1 VFLLFCEEW
10 VFPDYQ
16 LSGDLYGCPRHPAS
30 IPLGAPLPEGSFPQP
45 RRRPAGWRSK
55 GGRQSWRS
63 TRCRWRSWRNSAGP
77 GRRGALSAVRVGLSC
92 SRCGAGGTR
101 RGLDKLLD
109 ATTREGG
116 RGRREG
122 AEAAGGGGRRRRSS
136 SVEHQISSSRHRW
149 SSSVEHRTTEAAAPS
164 RGGCRSSLAPRAP
177 PASATVTT
185 TLQHLLL
192 SPVLLPARST
202 DPPMAPRHV
211 GVPRHPRLRQI
222 SRSGRLPSFSRGV
235 SSAPLRAVFLETA
248 TGKWIARQWRTPV
261 WVV

>member
-1 VFLLFCEEW
+1 VPLAELEE
-10 VFPDYQ
+10 
-16 LSGDLYGCPRHPAS
+16 
-30 IPLGAPLPEGSFPQP
+30 LGGAWMARRAL
-45 RRRPAGWRSK
+45 RRPRWALLLQRRSRRNTTGPGQAPRCDDA
-55 GGRQSWRS
+55 GGR
-63 TRCRWRSWRNSAGP
+63 TRPTG
-77 GRRGALSAVRVGLSC
+77 G
-92 SRCGAGGTR
+92 SR
-101 RGLDKLLD
+101 
-109 ATTREGG
+109 
-116 RGRREG
+116 
-122 AEAAGGGGRRRRSS
+122 GGRRRRSS
-136 SVEHQISSSRHRW
+136 SVEHQISSSRRRW